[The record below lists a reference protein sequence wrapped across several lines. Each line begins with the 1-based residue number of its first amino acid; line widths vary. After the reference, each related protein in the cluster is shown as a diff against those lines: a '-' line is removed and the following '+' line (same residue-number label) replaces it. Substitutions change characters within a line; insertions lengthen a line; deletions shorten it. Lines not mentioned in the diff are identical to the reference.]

1 MPKKEK
7 KEEVKD
13 LPKAIKK
20 PKKIILLKVKS

>member
-20 PKKIILLKVKS
+20 PKSVKVIKVKS